1 MTAFSIEQHLSYLS
15 PTPSG
20 PSSKVGQ
27 QSSNSCIIK
36 LSSSLPF
43 FCALVLFGQWSR
55 LMQNQ
60 TMDEGFPAKQPPLI
74 PETNREG
81 ASRRTLRH
89 ADLLPV
95 FALELVLF
103 EGALPLLD
111 VGFLLVLVQV
121 QDEEAELALEHV
133 LLPLGQLLLALP
145 QELLVGL
152 LLQRGSLQLL
162 LAATQLLVEEE
173 RGEERWLA
181 FCLVLYQLV
190 TKPSQGAGTAK
201 MQRMGSFFLRH

>member
-1 MTAFSIEQHLSYLS
+1 MKDFKT
-15 PTPSG
+15 
-20 PSSKVGQ
+20 
-27 QSSNSCIIK
+27 
-36 LSSSLPF
+36 
-43 FCALVLFGQWSR
+43 
-55 LMQNQ
+55 
-60 TMDEGFPAKQPPLI
+60 KQPPL
-74 PETNREG
+74 PPRQTDG
-81 ASRRTLRH
+81 ANRRTLRH
-89 ADLLPV
+89 ADLLAV
-95 FALELVLF
+95 LALELVLL

-111 VGFLLVLVQV
+111 IGFLLVLVQV

-173 RGEERWLA
+173 RVEERWLA

-190 TKPSQGAGTAK
+190 IEPSQGPGTAK
-201 MQRMGSFFLRH
+201 MQRMGFFFLRH